1 MLIRKRKLRQGF
13 LPILSVVFTCMA
25 AADAQEISQLD
36 GFRALRD
43 GTQQKIWYGDQASN
57 VWNYFSGTYP
67 NYLEPKD
74 RFYGKDIAIDV
85 PIATKATIF
94 PPDQS
99 DGDSE
104 SNIKITATIPFE
116 QLTCAEAREMDSFP
130 LLILDKDTATVQIP
144 PDQLCRF
151 GTGIMAAAMTAL
163 NTDAATLEIP
173 SDQLTVWKEAD
184 IIDALVVGSNP
195 TSVQIPYDE
204 IAELDLDA
212 TNTPKLYLEGIVR
225 NCTTPD
231 PILFWDQVLIR
242 SKGEIVI
249 CQ

>member
-1 MLIRKRKLRQGF
+1 
-13 LPILSVVFTCMA
+13 MA

-104 SNIKITATIPFE
+104 SNIKLP
-116 QLTCAEAREMDSFP
+116 RRS
-130 LLILDKDTATVQIP
+130 LLSNLLAPKRAKWILS
-144 PDQLCRF
+144 
-151 GTGIMAAAMTAL
+151 
-163 NTDAATLEIP
+163 P
-173 SDQLTVWKEAD
+173 S
-184 IIDALVVGSNP
+184 
-195 TSVQIPYDE
+195 
-204 IAELDLDA
+204 
-212 TNTPKLYLEGIVR
+212 
-225 NCTTPD
+225 
-231 PILFWDQVLIR
+231 
-242 SKGEIVI
+242 
-249 CQ
+249 